1 MHYRRKNRS
10 STHTHLVINNPDNL
24 FIHLM
29 LHFPLTK
36 LLTRFC
42 ETLGSSYPHISRRLS
57 KPALLVLPSASP
69 ALPCSFSLLYP
80 SPLIYI
86 VHTSFRDIIVSDAL
100 HPHSPH
106 PTYPLHLTSL
116 HDALGPTLTPFDLS
130 YASHI
135 PAVCTTRLTLHFSSF
150 SFFLRSVLF
159 VYAYPHPSIFLFVPW
174 FVFLID

>member
-1 MHYRRKNRS
+1 MVYSLCIAIGETNCS
-10 STHTHLVINNPDNL
+10 STHSTSCTKQTQQPLYSLNASST
-24 FIHLM
+24 
-29 LHFPLTK
+29 LTK

-130 YASHI
+130 YASHKI
-135 PAVCTTRLTLHFSSF
+135 GRAHV
-150 SFFLRSVLF
+150 
-159 VYAYPHPSIFLFVPW
+159 
-174 FVFLID
+174 